1 MKRFIIFGLCLCVL
15 SSLVLGCGKKQE
27 SLEQMQEP
35 LSVEVTPVSTTPA
48 VPTETIPAQ
57 AEKTQEAQLPL
68 PPAGPYK
75 PTNEEIQTAL
85 KNAGYYTAEIDG
97 KMGPKTLK
105 AIKDFQAANNLEADG
120 KVGPK
125 TWSVLSKHL
134 NPPAEPPA
142 EKR

>member
-1 MKRFIIFGLCLCVL
+1 MKGFIIFGLCLCVL

-35 LSVEVTPVSTTPA
+35 LSVEVTPVSTTL
-48 VPTETIPAQ
+48 VTQTETSVA
-57 AEKTQEAQLPL
+57 AAGKVQESQIPL

-85 KNAGYYTAEIDG
+85 KNAGHYTAEIDG
-97 KMGPKTLK
+97 KMGPRTLK

-134 NPPAEPPA
+134 NPPVEPPA